1 MKYPILLLLILQS
14 TVSCVKKQSSLN
26 QPSQSPNSR
35 DFQYGEYYYY
45 STSKKDSAFIYFNE
59 VTKTSKDSLLIA
71 TSYGYLAEMQFEVGD
86 FVGVQESALAAIPL
100 VDGSQD
106 SAQRYCIASLYNNL
120 GRRDVGLKNY
130 DQAIE
135 YYNRAVKAVPNI
147 SYQNIYRNNIAV
159 ALREKGN
166 YQEALDSFLS
176 IQESPGEEKSAYAR
190 RITNIASLRWKLDQ
204 NFNPLPDLYSALEIR
219 RRDKDENGMTA
230 SYNHLAA
237 YYQKSNFDSALYY
250 AKKMY
255 TTAQK
260 INSAD
265 DRLDALEKLIALS
278 PSSESKTLFEEYH
291 HLSDSL
297 QTAQNAAKNQF
308 AMIRYDSEKNKT
320 ENLKLREE
328 NTQKQL
334 QLLRQQILTYGSIIA
349 ALSIIGLAI
358 WRYRKK
364 RQQTKLEA
372 QAAIQENQLKISQRI
387 HDTVANG
394 LYRIMSEIEHKES
407 VDKEPL
413 LDKIEVLYERSRD
426 ISYEPVEKEKNT
438 ALQISQLLTSFATP
452 DTKISVVG
460 NNEDLWQGIPSMI
473 VKELEQ
479 VLQELMVNMKKHS
492 GAHHVV
498 LQFSKSNNHL
508 DISYK
513 DDGKGFPANF
523 SKGNGL
529 KSTGNRINRIGG
541 KITFAEETATG
552 ADIKILIPI
561 LSNDQK
567 SINS

>member
-1 MKYPILLLLILQS
+1 MRILLLLFGITLAALACQTKPSSASHSAQLKVPAEFYKGLYLYDS
-14 TVSCVKKQSSLN
+14 TDKI
-26 QPSQSPNSR
+26 
-35 DFQYGEYYYY
+35 
-45 STSKKDSAFIYFNE
+45 DSAFFYFFNI
-59 VTKTSKDSLLIA
+59 TKSPADSLIRA
-71 TSYGYLAEMQFEVGD
+71 MSYGYMAEIQQAVGD
-86 FVGVQESALAAIPL
+86 FLNVQENATAGLKLLNGDTS
-100 VDGSQD
+100 VNE
-106 SAQRYCIASLYNNL
+106 RYCSASLYNNL
-120 GRRDVGLKNY
+120 GRSYVGLKKY
-130 DQAIE
+130 DEAIKYYKQALM
-135 YYNRAVKAVPNI
+135 VPTDNEN
-147 SYQNIYRNNIAV
+147 QNIYRNNIAV

-166 YQEALDSFLS
+166 FKEALDSFLNIPLDS
-176 IQESPGEEKSAYAR
+176 NETKQSFAR
-190 RITNIASLRWKLDQ
+190 RTTNLASLKWKADPT
-204 NFNPLPDLYSALEIR
+204 FNPLPDLHNALNIR
-219 RRDKDENGMTA
+219 INEKDEFGVTA
-230 SYNHLAA
+230 SYNHLSA
-237 YYQKSNFDSALYY
+237 YYQATSGDSALFY
-250 AKKMY
+250 ANKMY
-255 TTAQK
+255 ANAQK
-260 INSAD
+260 TSSVD
-265 DRLDALEKLIALS
+265 DRLEALKKMVVLS
-278 PSSESKTLFEEYH
+278 SATESKRSFGIYE
-291 HLSDSL
+291 HLRDSV
-297 QTAQNAAKNQF
+297 QTNQNNAKNQF
-308 AMIRYDSEKNKT
+308 AAIRYESEKSKA
-320 ENLKLREE
+320 ENLGLQKE
-328 NTQKQL
+328 NAQKEL
-334 QLLRQQILTYGSIIA
+334 QILRQRIYTYGSMLL
-349 ALSIIGLAI
+349 ALLIVSLAI

-407 VDKEPL
+407 IEKEPL